1 MKTVAKH
8 IDIKGLVQGVGFRP
22 FIYRH
27 ARKHQLK
34 GLVRNYSGGVEV
46 HLEGD
51 KSNYISFLDTLRN
64 QAPRASQISKIKET
78 HAKIYNYSTFSIQPS
93 LNGSNQITNISPD
106 IGVCDDCLE
115 DMKKQPRR
123 YRYPFTNCTHCG
135 PRFSIIKD
143 IPYDRPFTTM
153 HDFEMCPECRQEY
166 ENVADRRFHAQ
177 PVSCRKCGPVF
188 ELIGKKNSLGKKPDY
203 GFDRK
208 VEDSWQL
215 AVGKMQEEYLF
226 ANCQLPIA
234 NLKKPSTKKTHL
246 LNKLAQSIT
255 SGKILALK
263 STGGFQLIADA
274 RNEAIIRRLREIK
287 QRHSKPFAVM
297 FKDLKTVREYTE
309 ISEEEA
315 KALQSWRRPI
325 VVLKQKKALSE
336 EVNRGFST
344 LGVVLPY
351 SPMHY
356 LIMEALDIP
365 AIVFTSANLKGQP
378 LISENGKAR
387 QLLEKNFCDA
397 VLQHNREISHRLD
410 DSIVRIMNDKPAL
423 IRRARGFVPGPI
435 QMKNDV
441 EGILA
446 MGADLKNSFC
456 TGKDRR
462 AIMSQYIGDL
472 ENFDVFHHYQNSIHE
487 FLRLFSVKPEIIA
500 CDAHPDYHSSKYA
513 TRLIRKDTN
522 LNGRKPQLVCVQHH
536 HAHIAS
542 VMAEHHLDEK
552 VIGVAMDGTGYG
564 DDGKI
569 WGSEFFVND
578 LESYERKYHL
588 AYLPL
593 PGGEK
598 AIKEPWR
605 LATAVLYQIFGRK
618 FLQFPQ
624 NHDMAKKDQLSVI
637 KAVQKNLN
645 IHKSCGMGRLFDVAA
660 ALLNL
665 VHTSHFDG
673 EGPIKLENITTSA
686 EQSYPFRLENATF
699 NYEPII
705 RSMVD
710 DLRANAPKGTIAAR
724 FHNTIIE
731 MIEYGVKTISASE
744 GIKKVALSGGIFQN
758 KYITEKLTA
767 RLIKNGMTVYTNEK
781 VPAND
786 GGIALGQ
793 MVIADKKKQLCV

>member
-1 MKTVAKH
+1 MSITAKH
-8 IDIKGLVQGVGFRP
+8 IDISGLVQGVGFRP

-27 ARKHQLK
+27 AKQHDLT
-34 GLVRNYSGGVEV
+34 GWVRNYTGGVEI
-46 HLEGD
+46 HLEGNKAD
-51 KSNYISFLDTLRN
+51 YHKFIDTLRN
-64 QAPRASQISKIKET
+64 KAPRASQISKIKENPT
-78 HAKIYNYSTFSIQPS
+78 DTYHYSSFTIQPS
-93 LNGSNQITNISPD
+93 LNGSQKITNISPD
-106 IGVCDDCLE
+106 IAVCEDCLE
-115 DMKKQPRR
+115 DIKKQPRR
-123 YRYPFTNCTHCG
+123 FRYPFTNCTHCG
-135 PRFSIIKD
+135 PRFSIVKD
-143 IPYDRPFTTM
+143 LPYDRKHTTM
-153 HDFEMCPECRQEY
+153 KDFEMCPDCREEY
-166 ENVADRRFHAQ
+166 ENVTDRRFHAQ
-177 PVSCRKCGPVF
+177 PVSCRKCGPIF
-188 ELIGKKNSLGKKPDY
+188 ELIGNKNSLEKKLEY
-203 GFDRK
+203 NFDSNLP
-208 VEDSWQL
+208 DSWQL
-215 AVGKMQEEYLF
+215 TVGNMQEEYLF

-234 NLKKPSTKKTHL
+234 NLKKPSTKNTHL

-263 STGGFQLIADA
+263 SIGGFQLIADA
-274 RNEAIIRRLREIK
+274 TNEATIRRLRKIK

-297 FKDLKTVREYTE
+297 FKDLETVKQFARV
-309 ISEEEA
+309 SNAEA

-325 VVLKQKKALSE
+325 VILREKKSLSK
-336 EVNRGFST
+336 EVNRDFPT

-351 SPMHY
+351 SPLHY
-356 LIMEALDIP
+356 LMMEALDTP

-378 LISENGKAR
+378 LISENEKAR
-387 QLLEKNFCDA
+387 QLLENNFCDA

-410 DSIVRIMNDKPAL
+410 DSIVRIINGKPAL
-423 IRRARGFVPGPI
+423 IRRARGFVPEPI
-435 QMKNDV
+435 QMKANV
-441 EGILA
+441 EGVLA

-462 AIMSQYIGDL
+462 AIMSQYVGDL
-472 ENFDVFHHYQNSIHE
+472 ENFDVFHLYQNSIHE
-487 FLRLFSVKPEIIA
+487 FLRLFRVKPEIIA
-500 CDAHPDYHSSKYA
+500 CDTHPDYHSSKYA
-513 TRLIRKDTN
+513 VRLIRKDTN
-522 LNGRKPQLVCVQHH
+522 LNGKKPQLVCVQHH

-569 WGSEFFVND
+569 WGSEFFVNG
-578 LESYERKYHL
+578 LESYERHYHL

-605 LATAVLYQIFGRK
+605 VATAVLYQIFGRE

-624 NHDMAKKDQLSVI
+624 NRDMAKKDQLSVI

-665 VHTSHFDG
+665 LHTSHFDG

-710 DLRANAPKGTIAAR
+710 ELRANAPKGTIAAR

-731 MIEYGVKTISASE
+731 MIEYGVKKISASE